1 MASRDEQHGCQAAQR
16 AKALKY
22 FQKLCGAPCSSC
34 SGWKQGTF
42 PHESHLICDRHEDIE
57 YISATLAHVWI
68 GEIRFNGYA
77 DGAQKQVDG
86 CEFTGR
92 HGVVRSRRIFCGAM
106 TAVAM
111 CLAQSAFA
119 LDPRYPDWPCQQLKV
134 PEISIA
140 SVWNGPSIDAIDTTK
155 PADPKQAELVAH
167 LVARRTPIE
176 DARKLIADYL
186 VGTDEEKQQ
195 KAKRLFAA
203 LYSTLNGQR
212 DQVMNGIE
220 RFSRKQKGMAEEIRA
235 KAQKM
240 REVQDQQKD
249 NSDPA
254 QSSELASELSW
265 QTRIFEDRR
274 RSTSYLCDVPVL
286 IEKRLFDLGRAIEDN
301 LSAGAQMK

>member
-1 MASRDEQHGCQAAQR
+1 M
-16 AKALKY
+16 
-22 FQKLCGAPCSSC
+22 
-34 SGWKQGTF
+34 
-42 PHESHLICDRHEDIE
+42 
-57 YISATLAHVWI
+57 
-68 GEIRFNGYA
+68 
-77 DGAQKQVDG
+77 
-86 CEFTGR
+86 
-92 HGVVRSRRIFCGAM
+92 VRSLRILSCGVMMAM
-106 TAVAM
+106 AM
-111 CLAQSAFA
+111 GWTQSAFA

-140 SVWNGPSIDAIDTTK
+140 SVWNGPSIDVIDTTK

-240 REVQDQQKD
+240 REIQDKL
-249 NSDPA
+249 NGDPA

-274 RSTSYLCDVPVL
+274 RSTSYICDVPVL
-286 IEKRLFDLGRAIEDN
+286 IEKRLFDLGSAIQDN
-301 LSAGAQMK
+301 LNAGSPTK